1 MTSLLSPFQIWFTWK
16 NLSWC
21 TFFWFCFSH
30 SRDSLQPLAPQL
42 RKHGGFCGERLLRWK
57 GLSLLCQ
64 AYSDCPFPLV
74 LLPGARWEPHL
85 SFSVFQSVFKCKF
98 LDFPESLRPL
108 FKDYYSVLDTIPA
121 TAEKGSSFQIEGS
134 IQCIFRVGLMIARFF
149 FFFFFN
155 FFHFYSFSFQE
166 HYLIL
171 YIWSFFFLLHFI
183 DLSAFKTVCL
193 LLASNSL
200 VWPKYLSSQIH
211 HLVFNSSWLSNILW

>member
-1 MTSLLSPFQIWFTWK
+1 MTSLLSPLQIWFTWK
-16 NLSWC
+16 NLSWR

-64 AYSDCPFPLV
+64 ACSDCPFPLV
-74 LLPGARWEPHL
+74 LLPGACWEPHL
-85 SFSVFQSVFKCKF
+85 SFCVFQSVFKGKF

-108 FKDYYSVLDTIPA
+108 LKDYYSVLDTIPA
-121 TAEKGSSFQIEGS
+121 TAEKRSSFQREGD

-149 FFFFFN
+149 FFFFKLFP
-155 FFHFYSFSFQE
+155 FLQFQLSGALFDPL
-166 HYLIL
+166 YLRV
-171 YIWSFFFLLHFI
+171 FFLLHFI

-200 VWPKYLSSQIH
+200 VWTKYLSSQIH
-211 HLVFNSSWLSNILW
+211 HLVFNFSWLSNILW